1 MNFGHFP
8 EMHARSYPQ
17 APAVADPRLRLN
29 YGELDR
35 AANRFANLL
44 THSGVKDGDRVAF
57 ILPNRVELAIGFL
70 GTLKA
75 GSIAV
80 PINWRLKAAELDA
93 VLTHCQP
100 SLLVTKSALTPKI
113 PSSLVSRTLM
123 IEEGRC
129 EGSFWSRLND
139 ASPEFASLGRQSV
152 DISNLLYTSG
162 TTGTPKAAIHTH
174 GMRAAIAATMVD
186 RFEMSANDVGIG
198 VSPMFHTGGLSVFTN
213 AVYAGASVFLMEKWD
228 LQEFVATIKREKT
241 TYTHLVTTIVVDLV
255 RAAPD
260 MFEYR
265 DQTMRFTWGG
275 GHSADSGLFKEYER
289 RLGGVFLQGYSR
301 TEGGIAYNR
310 LTDRRFDMH
319 GYPSRNNSEL
329 AILRLQ
335 TDEQVARG
343 ETGEIAFRGDG
354 VSPGYWDPARP
365 ELPTAR
371 YAWQRT
377 GDVGYVREDG
387 ALVFVGRLDDMI
399 KTGGENVFPAEIAAV
414 ILSMPGVSDVA
425 VFSMPDERLGQ
436 CVSALVVSKDD
447 ELSTEKVEAHCRTS
461 LAGFKIPRRIGIV
474 GSLPRLGTHKV
485 DIGAC
490 RRLIQNQ

>member
-8 EMHARSYPQ
+8 EMHARSRPQ

-44 THSGVKDGDRVAF
+44 IRCGAKDGDRVAF

-75 GSIAV
+75 GAIAV
-80 PINWRLKAAELDA
+80 PINWRLKGVELAA
-93 VLTHCQP
+93 VLDHCQP
-100 SLLVTKSALTPKI
+100 SLLVKKSALTPEI
-113 PSSLVSRTLM
+113 PSGFESRALT
-123 IEEGRC
+123 IEEGSRK
-129 EGSFWSRLND
+129 GSFWSQLE
-139 ASPEFASLGRQSV
+139 AESPEFASVGRQSV

-174 GMRAAIAATMVD
+174 GMRATIAATMVG
-186 RFEMSANDVGIG
+186 RFKMSANDIGIG
-198 VSPMFHTGGLSVFTN
+198 VSPMFHTGGLSVFAN

-228 LQEFVATIKREKT
+228 LQEFVATVKREQI

-260 MFEYR
+260 LFEYH

-275 GHSADSGLFKEYER
+275 GHSADSGLFEEYER

-301 TEGGIAYNR
+301 TEGGIAYNNPA
-310 LTDRRFDMH
+310 DRRLDIH
-319 GYPSRNNSEL
+319 GYPSRDNSEL
-329 AILRLQ
+329 AILRTE
-335 TDEQVARG
+335 TDEPAGPG

-354 VSPGYWDPARP
+354 VSPGYWSPERPKLSAARD
-365 ELPTAR
+365 E
-371 YAWQRT
+371 WQRT
-377 GDVGYVREDG
+377 GDAGYLREDG

-399 KTGGENVFPAEIAAV
+399 KTGGENVFPAEVAAV
-414 ILSMPGVSDVA
+414 ILGMPGVCDAA

-436 CVSALVVSKDD
+436 CVSALVVSEDD
-447 ELSTEKVEAHCRTS
+447 DLTTEKVEAHCRAS
-461 LAGFKIPRRIGIV
+461 LAGFKIPRRLRIV
-474 GSLPRLGTHKV
+474 KSLPRLGTHKV